1 MSIRITLLLLL
12 VAVLSV
18 YAWKNWFVSLCGAI
32 LLLAV
37 VTHPDFPVNVGGIQG
52 ANPWNFLILSIVLA
66 WASHRGED
74 GHVWDLP
81 LVAGRLLLACLVVV
95 IVGVVRLVLS
105 DYPSGLTVGMIISEN
120 FINTV
125 KWVIPSLLL
134 FDACRTRQRATIAL
148 GVILCLYFL
157 LALLV
162 IRYMPFSSIND
173 GATLSARASKITMD
187 NMGYNRVTLS
197 MMLAGASW
205 AVLAAMPI
213 LKQNL
218 HRFIL
223 LGVAGAIAFGQS
235 LTGGRTGYVTWIAVG
250 LLLAVLR
257 WRRLLLVI
265 PVALMVVGVCLPGVR
280 ERMLQG
286 FAGKEGNFTVSTST
300 YEMTSGRDIA
310 WPEVIEGIGKAPL
323 IGYGREAMVTT
334 GIFDRLL
341 NEYNEAFPHPHQ
353 AYLQLLLDNGI
364 VGFLL
369 IIPFFLYVARH
380 SVTYVLERDDPL
392 VCAVGC
398 TAFCLVLALMIGAF
412 GGQTFYP
419 REGAVG
425 MWAAIGLMLR
435 VHVNS
440 LHAAETGAPVFP
452 DELPG
457 KWFVNSVEEE
467 D

>member
-12 VAVLSV
+12 VTVLSV

-32 LLLAV
+32 LMLAV

-223 LGVAGAIAFGQS
+223 LGVAGA
-235 LTGGRTGYVTWIAVG
+235 
-250 LLLAVLR
+250 LAM
-257 WRRLLLVI
+257 RR
-265 PVALMVVGVCLPGVR
+265 A
-280 ERMLQG
+280 
-286 FAGKEGNFTVSTST
+286 
-300 YEMTSGRDIA
+300 
-310 WPEVIEGIGKAPL
+310 
-323 IGYGREAMVTT
+323 
-334 GIFDRLL
+334 
-341 NEYNEAFPHPHQ
+341 
-353 AYLQLLLDNGI
+353 
-364 VGFLL
+364 
-369 IIPFFLYVARH
+369 
-380 SVTYVLERDDPL
+380 
-392 VCAVGC
+392 
-398 TAFCLVLALMIGAF
+398 
-412 GGQTFYP
+412 
-419 REGAVG
+419 
-425 MWAAIGLMLR
+425 
-435 VHVNS
+435 
-440 LHAAETGAPVFP
+440 
-452 DELPG
+452 
-457 KWFVNSVEEE
+457 
-467 D
+467 